1 MILYL
6 LVFAKIPY
14 MRNMAILYKAT
25 QWNNLR
31 GACVCDMVG
40 ELTFCF
46 AFDRKCYEQQ
56 DSPPTFILSNKER

>member
-25 QWNNLR
+25 KWNNPR
-31 GACVCDMVG
+31 GACVQVYYFHACFCL
-40 ELTFCF
+40 ELGFSKHWF
-46 AFDRKCYEQQ
+46 
-56 DSPPTFILSNKER
+56 